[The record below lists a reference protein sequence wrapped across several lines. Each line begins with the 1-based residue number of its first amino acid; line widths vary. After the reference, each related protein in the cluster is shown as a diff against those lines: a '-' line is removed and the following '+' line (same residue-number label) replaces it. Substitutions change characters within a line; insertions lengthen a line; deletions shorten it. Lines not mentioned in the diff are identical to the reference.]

1 MLHFCTFFMFNLP
14 IVIISSKFSGQW
26 NVVLYMSKS
35 HLNCQFFFLFMALG
49 SPSVIRIWVST
60 WKIAN
65 KFVPSIVGLAFNYMD
80 NEWLTIHYWI
90 FTISLFCWILYF
102 EYSLRQSE
110 WPDSY
115 QGNKTLMTCWIFFVK
130 WKSYYQRAA
139 TLAFMTNSFYIHC
152 MI

>member
-1 MLHFCTFFMFNLP
+1 MLDFCTFFMCNLA
-14 IVIISSKFSGQW
+14 IVIISSTFSGQW
-26 NVVLYMSKS
+26 KVVPYMSKS
-35 HLNCQFFFLFMALG
+35 QLNFQIFWFLALW
-49 SPSVIRIWVST
+49 SPSFIKIWVST

-65 KFVPSIVGLAFNYMD
+65 KFVPSIVRLACIYMY
-80 NEWLTIHYWI
+80 NEWLTVHYWI
-90 FTISLFCWILYF
+90 FTISPFCWILYF

-130 WKSYYQRAA
+130 WKSSYQRAA